1 MTFVF
6 IRSALRSLS
15 PFRDETR
22 ECKLRADELCNQNK
36 HGTVVD
42 LSERS
47 PIMLEIYYFNH
58 HVTINHGAQAEKGKL
73 TSFNQTLPVAAV

>member
-1 MTFVF
+1 MTFAF
-6 IRSALRSLS
+6 IHSALRSLS
-15 PFRDETR
+15 PIRDETR
-22 ECKLRADELCNQNK
+22 EHSNELKNQSK

-47 PIMLEIYYFNH
+47 RITLEIDYFNH
-58 HVTINHGAQAEKGKL
+58 HVTINHCAQAEKGKL